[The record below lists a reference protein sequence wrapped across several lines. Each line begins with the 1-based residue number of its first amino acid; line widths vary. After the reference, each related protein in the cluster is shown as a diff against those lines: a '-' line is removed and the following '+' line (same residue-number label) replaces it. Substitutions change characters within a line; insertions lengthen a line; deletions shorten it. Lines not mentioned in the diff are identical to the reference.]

1 MTDTT
6 DQTSDKAPPLTPMSL
21 PMLLER
27 IEHEWTTRK
36 RIFDLPTAR
45 FWKPSPDVDLSFEF
59 LGRPAASPVGPA
71 AGPHSQMA
79 QNIVLSWLGG
89 SRPATPLNDNKDAR
103 GRLSNG
109 FDASFRDLD
118 VCVRL

>member
-1 MTDTT
+1 MTETT

-45 FWKPSPDVDLSFEF
+45 FWKPDPDVDLSFEF
-59 LGRPAASPVGPA
+59 LGRPAATPLGPA

-79 QNIVLSWLGG
+79 QNIVLS
-89 SRPATPLNDNKDAR
+89 
-103 GRLSNG
+103 
-109 FDASFRDLD
+109 
-118 VCVRL
+118 

>member
-1 MTDTT
+1 
-6 DQTSDKAPPLTPMSL
+6 MSL
-21 PMLLER
+21 SMLLGR
-27 IEHEWTTRK
+27 IGHEWQTRK

-45 FWKPSPDVDLSFEF
+45 FWKPDDEIDLSFEF

-89 SRPATPLNDNKDAR
+89 SRLFELKTVQILDELEGGKIHLTGLFLVAHHLTADNADA
-103 GRLSNG
+103 L
-109 FDASFRDLD
+109 LED
-118 VCVRL
+118 VVGGIHDS